1 MSDAADICR
10 ELRSRLENEFSM
22 PFEVSSAETDGEEHF
37 ICVPANEGRQL
48 FSVNASVHNRI
59 RLVVMTSPQDYA
71 GNMLI
76 ALAGAD
82 EFKRR
87 CFREYGRYLR
97 DHGFRLQLQVDGT
110 EIQETPVWP
119 EKWRGF
125 SFRMTKSPLP
135 ESDPSLVMTDFLEE
149 GMKAAVTL
157 MLTLLD
163 VTDTGDGLP
172 ENLPGNEGEKS
183 LVVSA
188 RYERNPVNRALCLSR
203 KGYVCS
209 VCGFDFGRVYGKIG
223 RNYIEVHH
231 VTPVSRM
238 GPDYHFDVDR
248 DLVPVCSNCHSM
260 LHRRDPPYTVSE
272 LQALIAENSRTGA
285 VRTADDISGNEEIM
299 SFMDSVMHDTPDI
312 TMMQLLSRVID
323 RFKTLFPDM
332 STGNWHYAV
341 GKYYNR
347 VTAGGDKA

>member
-22 PFEVSSAETDGEEHF
+22 PFEVSSAGTDGEEHF

-48 FSVNASVHNRI
+48 FSVNANVHNRI

-87 CFREYGRYLR
+87 CFREYVRYLR

-135 ESDPSLVMTDFLEE
+135 ESDSSLVMTDVLEE
-149 GMKAAVTL
+149 GMKSAVTL

-172 ENLPGNEGEKS
+172 ENLPGNEGEKAS
-183 LVVSA
+183 WFL
-188 RYERNPVNRALCLSR
+188 
-203 KGYVCS
+203 
-209 VCGFDFGRVYGKIG
+209 
-223 RNYIEVHH
+223 
-231 VTPVSRM
+231 
-238 GPDYHFDVDR
+238 R
-248 DLVPVCSNCHSM
+248 DM
-260 LHRRDPPYTVSE
+260 RGIR
-272 LQALIAENSRTGA
+272 
-285 VRTADDISGNEEIM
+285 
-299 SFMDSVMHDTPDI
+299 
-312 TMMQLLSRVID
+312 
-323 RFKTLFPDM
+323 
-332 STGNWHYAV
+332 STGPCASHERGMSAPS
-341 GKYYNR
+341 
-347 VTAGGDKA
+347 AGLTSAGFTGRSAGITSRFTM